1 LAAAMRGDGA
11 RIAVAGG
18 DAGPALDSPSLEQ
31 LLCNAAGTLAGI
43 TSLACGMTLA
53 VRRLSGSIETLPG
66 PVGLLAVC
74 GAGILLIA
82 ISDAAARITAAP
94 RTTGV
99 PPGKARLPSVL
110 SARIGLA
117 IGLVAVALPSL
128 SLPDAAAGFPVGRLA
143 AIVAVVAAAAVAVLG
158 SLVPGHRRTSIRD
171 GLRQRRFAAVS
182 PATASTIDEAT
193 AGGTNAA
200 ERPVVADVLPGRLL
214 QRFERYTLQDQ
225 SDCLR
230 GRLSL
235 TVPAGARAAHGHI
248 GFCPPF
254 AETPVVDVTTDCDS
268 VEAIV
273 SAAEVLPWGV
283 RVECRLDE
291 PAEEAF
297 EIPVD
302 LVARSPAV
310 RSLPSP

>member
-1 LAAAMRGDGA
+1 MQGDGA

-18 DAGPALDSPSLEQ
+18 DAGQALGSPALEQ
-31 LLCNAAGTLAGI
+31 VLCGAVGTLAGMA
-43 TSLACGMTLA
+43 SLACGTTLA
-53 VRRLSGSIETLPG
+53 VRRLSGSIATLPG

-74 GAGILLIA
+74 GTGIRLIA
-82 ISDAAARITAAP
+82 ISDAAARIAAAP

-99 PPGKARLPSVL
+99 PPGKAGLPSMI

-117 IGLVAVALPSL
+117 IGLVAVVAPSL

-143 AIVAVVAAAAVAVLG
+143 AIVVAVAAAAVAVLG
-158 SLVPGHRRTSIRD
+158 PLAPGRSGTSIRD
-171 GLRQRRFAAVS
+171 GLRPRRFPAVS
-182 PATASTIDEAT
+182 PATASTLDEAT
-193 AGGTNAA
+193 AGGTSAA
-200 ERPVVADVLPGRLL
+200 VRPAVADVLPGRLL
-214 QRFERYTLQDQ
+214 QRFERYALPDQ

-235 TVPAGARAAHGHI
+235 TVPAGARAAHGHV

-268 VEAIV
+268 IEAIV

-283 RVECRLDE
+283 RVECRLDD